1 MVSIHLWKY
10 LEAIHINLRFLGGC
24 GEVGRS
30 AILLDD
36 NVLLDYGMKPAEPPL
51 YPVGGVRPDSVI
63 VSHGHLDHCGVV
75 PNLMDIKPDIFMTP
89 VTKDLASLLARD
101 TMKIARAKGQV
112 LPFII
117 EDVRDFELHTYSIDY
132 GTGFDASGYEGML
145 YDAGHIPG
153 SSTIYLEN
161 KSGSLLYTGDIDTRD
176 TNLLGPAENLP
187 VADIAIVESTYFGT
201 EHTVRSKLERDFID
215 SIKDTVEGGGWA
227 IIPAF
232 AIGRTQE
239 VVMILEKYGIRPYV
253 DGMGVDVYKLLKKH
267 PSYLKDPTRLD
278 KAFKDAFRVNPRER
292 SRIMD
297 EPCVIV
303 TTAGMLNGG
312 PVLYYLRHIHDDPR
326 SKILLTG
333 YQVEG
338 TNGRLALERGYYED
352 RGRSIQISAQ
362 IELYDFSAHS
372 GDSSLKELVTEQVDG
387 GCQLVV
393 CVHGDNTEGF
403 ASWINENLEVN
414 AVSPVNG
421 DQIYI

>member
-1 MVSIHLWKY
+1 M
-10 LEAIHINLRFLGGC
+10 
-24 GEVGRS
+24 GRS

-36 NVLLDYGMKPAEPPL
+36 NVLLDYGMKPTDPPL

-89 VTKDLASLLARD
+89 VTRDLTSLLARD
-101 TMKIARAKGQV
+101 TMKIAKAKGQV
-112 LPFII
+112 LPFMI
-117 EDVRDFELHTYSIDY
+117 EDVRDFELHTYAMDY
-132 GTGFDASGYEGML
+132 GTGFDASGYEGRL

-153 SSTIYLEN
+153 SSSIYLEN
-161 KSGSLLYTGDIDTRD
+161 RSGSLLYTGDVNTRD
-176 TNLLGPAENLP
+176 TNLLGPAEKLP

-201 EHTVRSKLERDFID
+201 EHTERSKLELDFID
-215 SIKDTVEGGGWA
+215 SIKGTIEGGGWA

-239 VVMILEKYGIRPYV
+239 MVMILEKYGIQPYV

-267 PSYLKDPTRLD
+267 PAYLKDPGLLD
-278 KAFKDAFRVNPRER
+278 KAFKDGLTVDSRER
-292 SRIMD
+292 SALMD

-312 PVLYYLRHIHDDPR
+312 PVLYYLRHIYNDPR

-338 TNGRLALERGYYED
+338 TNGRMALERGYYED
-352 RGRSIQISAQ
+352 RGKATPISAQ
-362 IELYDFSAHS
+362 IELYDFSAHC
-372 GDSSLKELVTEQVDG
+372 GDSGLKALVRQQVDG
-387 GCQLVV
+387 GCRLVV
-393 CVHGDNTEGF
+393 CVHGDNTQGF
-403 ASWINENLEVN
+403 AAWINEHLDVN
-414 AVSPVNG
+414 AVSPANG